1 MTGSRF
7 DRAPRVARTSATG
20 GAGEQGEGADFLTPP
35 RLAAH
40 KTKKERFK
48 GGFYRCPMSTCP
60 QGACGGVERPALPR
74 GAGARSPCKLGL
86 DEEAA
91 GADEAA
97 AGAVDGVDEG
107 GVSGVDEVG
116 IGVAAGGEDGVV
128 EADEEEV
135 GIGSL
140 INSLGKHCGVENHR
154 IDFCEKCIHF
164 LFFAKRKIFLG
175 ESLHSLGEKL
185 LRESGSELVHAVVV
199 VQTIGKPDLL
209 EIFFESYKFGVVF
222 VPFIVGIY
230 SLDSLSD
237 YQIVFSVLVPQ
248 NITTIESGFGEIVD
262 VFFLLKRQIVET
274 GHFVAK
280 HLNVGEVIDMV
291 VEIFLGICHS

>member
-1 MTGSRF
+1 MIHS
-7 DRAPRVARTSATG
+7 
-20 GAGEQGEGADFLTPP
+20 
-35 RLAAH
+35 
-40 KTKKERFK
+40 
-48 GGFYRCPMSTCP
+48 
-60 QGACGGVERPALPR
+60 
-74 GAGARSPCKLGL
+74 
-86 DEEAA
+86 
-91 GADEAA
+91 
-97 AGAVDGVDEG
+97 
-107 GVSGVDEVG
+107 
-116 IGVAAGGEDGVV
+116 VV
-128 EADEEEV
+128 EIVGTCEYEV

-185 LRESGSELVHAVVV
+185 LSETRSELVHAVVV

-209 EIFFESYKFGVVF
+209 EIFFESYKFGVVL

-237 YQIVFSVLVPQ
+237 YQIVFAVLVPQ